1 MFIND
6 LIICITS
13 DASLNSL
20 ANGGIRFDHLPTD
33 FNSKKSWIVFDYE
46 LEDTIQ
52 TLDDNSFA
60 EYYNV
65 TVQIVSKNMM
75 DTINIFDR
83 LSIYLNSYDDGKI
96 RAITQLPGDPRDYD
110 TEKGVYYKNANFSV
124 LYTD

>member
-6 LIICITS
+6 LIICITG
-13 DASLNSL
+13 DASLNSM
-20 ANGGIRFDHLPTD
+20 ATGGIRFDHLPTD
-33 FNSKKSWIVFDYE
+33 FNTSKNWVVFDYE
-46 LEDTIQ
+46 LEDTIE
-52 TLDDNSFA
+52 TIGDSSFV

-83 LSIYLNSYDDGKI
+83 LSTYFGSYDDGKI
-96 RAITQLPGDPRDYD
+96 RAIAQSPGDPRDFD
-110 TEKGVYYKNANFSV
+110 TEKRVYYKNANFSM